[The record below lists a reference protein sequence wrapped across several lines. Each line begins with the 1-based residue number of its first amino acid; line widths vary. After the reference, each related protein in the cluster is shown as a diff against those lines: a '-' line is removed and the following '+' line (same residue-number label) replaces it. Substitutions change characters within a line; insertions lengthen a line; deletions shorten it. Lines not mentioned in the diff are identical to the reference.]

1 MTKKMLEKQEE
12 DPQQILIKVPEV
24 GIDEVGRGAVFG
36 PVFSAV
42 VILTEKNRYI
52 LKKLGVEDSK
62 KLTPKK
68 RKLLLPKILLLSS
81 DYGIG
86 QSSAREID
94 KIGIRC
100 ATELSMIRA
109 LKKLKEKP
117 SEIIIDGPL
126 PLRQWNGIQKN
137 IISGD
142 SKFISIAS
150 ASIVA
155 KVSRDNLMER
165 LEKIYSGYLIFK
177 NKGYGTREHL
187 SIIKENGI
195 TNLHRKSFLK
205 NQILSSSDQSKKSLT
220 NCC

>member
-1 MTKKMLEKQEE
+1 MQEKKEE
-12 DPQQILIKVPEV
+12 DLQQALNKVSEV

-42 VILTEKNRYI
+42 VVLTEKNKFT
-52 LKKLGVEDSK
+52 LKQFGVMDSK

-94 KIGIRC
+94 KLGIRV

-109 LKKLKEKP
+109 LNKLEDKP
-117 SEIIIDGPL
+117 SEIIVDGPL
-126 PLRQWNGIQKN
+126 LLRPWKGIQKN
-137 IISGD
+137 IVSGD
-142 SKFISIAS
+142 SKFISISS

-155 KVSRDNLMER
+155 KVYRDILMER
-165 LEKIYSGYLIFK
+165 LEKKCPGYLILK
-177 NKGYGTREHL
+177 NKGYGTKEHFSL
-187 SIIKENGI
+187 IKENGI

-205 NQILSSSDQSKKSLT
+205 KLNLV
-220 NCC
+220 

>member
-1 MTKKMLEKQEE
+1 MQGKKEE
-12 DPQQILIKVPEV
+12 DLQQALNKVSEI

-42 VILTEKNRYI
+42 VVLNEENKFI
-52 LKKLGVEDSK
+52 LKQSGVTDSK

-68 RKLLLPKILLLSS
+68 RKLLLPKILSLSL

-94 KIGIRC
+94 RLGIRV

-109 LKKLKEKP
+109 LKKLKVKP
-117 SEIIIDGPL
+117 SELIIDGPL
-126 PLRQWNGIQKN
+126 LLRPWQGSQKN

-150 ASIVA
+150 ASILA
-155 KVSRDNLMER
+155 KVSRDSLMEK
-165 LEKIYSGYLIFK
+165 LEKKYSGYMIFK

-187 SIIKENGI
+187 SFINKNGI

-205 NQILSSSDQSKKSLT
+205 NQILFNSHQSKKSLT
-220 NCC
+220 NCF

>member
-1 MTKKMLEKQEE
+1 MN
-12 DPQQILIKVPEV
+12 KVSEV
-24 GIDEVGRGAVFG
+24 GIDEVGKGAVFG

-42 VILTEKNRYI
+42 VVLTAKNKRI
-52 LKKLGVEDSK
+52 LKKFGVMDSK
-62 KLTPKK
+62 KLTPQK

-86 QSSAREID
+86 QSSVREID
-94 KIGIRC
+94 NLGIRV

-109 LKKLKEKP
+109 LNKLKKKP
-117 SEIIIDGPL
+117 SQIIIDGPL
-126 PLRQWNGIQKN
+126 VLRPWNENQKN
-137 IISGD
+137 IVSGD

-165 LEKIYSGYLIFK
+165 LEKKYSGYLIFK
-177 NKGYGTREHL
+177 NKGYGTSEHL
-187 SIIKENGI
+187 SNIKNNGI

-205 NQILSSSDQSKKSLT
+205 KLNFI
-220 NCC
+220 

>member
-1 MTKKMLEKQEE
+1 MQEKQEE
-12 DPQQILIKVPEV
+12 DPQPVLNKVFEI
-24 GIDEVGRGAVFG
+24 GMDEVGRGAVFG

-42 VILTEKNRYI
+42 VALTEKNKSI
-52 LKKLGVEDSK
+52 LKQFGVMDSK

-68 RKLLLPKILLLSS
+68 RELLLPKILLHSS

-94 KIGIRC
+94 KFGIRA

-117 SEIIIDGPL
+117 TELIIDGPL
-126 PLRQWNGIQKN
+126 LLRPWKGIQKN
-137 IISGD
+137 IVSGD
-142 SKFISIAS
+142 SKFTSIAS

-165 LEKIYSGYLIFK
+165 LEKKYSGYLIFK
-177 NKGYGTREHL
+177 NKGYGTKEHFA
-187 SIIKENGI
+187 IIKKNGI
-195 TNLHRKSFLK
+195 TDLHRTSFLK
-205 NQILSSSDQSKKSLT
+205 KSNLV
-220 NCC
+220 

>member
-1 MTKKMLEKQEE
+1 MQEKKGE
-12 DPQQILIKVPEV
+12 DLQQLLNKVSEV
-24 GIDEVGRGAVFG
+24 GIDEVGKGAVFG

-42 VILTEKNRYI
+42 VVLTENSKFL
-52 LKKLGVEDSK
+52 LKQYGVMDSK

-68 RKLLLPKILLLSS
+68 RKLLLPKILFLSS

-94 KIGIRC
+94 KLGIRL

-109 LKKLKEKP
+109 IKKLKVQP
-117 SEIIIDGPL
+117 SELIIDGPL
-126 PLRQWNGIQKN
+126 LLRPWKGIQKN

-142 SKFISIAS
+142 SKFTTIAS

-165 LEKIYSGYLIFK
+165 LEKKFSGYLISK
-177 NKGYGTREHL
+177 NKGYGTKEHL
-187 SIIKENGI
+187 SIIKKNGI

-205 NQILSSSDQSKKSLT
+205 KSNLI
-220 NCC
+220 

>member
-1 MTKKMLEKQEE
+1 MQEKKEE
-12 DPQQILIKVPEV
+12 DHQQALNKIFEI

-42 VILTEKNRYI
+42 VVLTDKNKLILRQ
-52 LKKLGVEDSK
+52 LGVIDSK

-86 QSSAREID
+86 QSSTREID
-94 KIGIRC
+94 KLGIRV

-109 LKKLKEKP
+109 LQKLKEKP
-117 SEIIIDGPL
+117 SELIIDGPL
-126 PLRQWNGIQKN
+126 LLRPWNGIQKN

-142 SKFISIAS
+142 SKFTAVAS
-150 ASIVA
+150 ASIIA

-165 LEKIYSGYLIFK
+165 LEKKYSGYLISK

-187 SIIKENGI
+187 AIIKENGI
-195 TNLHRKSFLK
+195 TNLHRRSFLK
-205 NQILSSSDQSKKSLT
+205 KSNLI
-220 NCC
+220 

>member
-1 MTKKMLEKQEE
+1 MQEKKEE
-12 DPQQILIKVPEV
+12 DLQQILNKISEV
-24 GIDEVGRGAVFG
+24 GLDEVGKGAVFG

-42 VILTEKNRYI
+42 VVLTKKNKNI
-52 LKKLGVEDSK
+52 LKQIGVIDSK

-94 KIGIRC
+94 KLGIRV

-109 LKKLKEKP
+109 LKKLKKKP
-117 SEIIIDGPL
+117 TELIIDGPL
-126 PLRQWNGIQKN
+126 LLRPWNGVQNN
-137 IISGD
+137 IVSGD

-165 LEKIYSGYLIFK
+165 LEKKYSGYLVFK
-177 NKGYGTREHL
+177 NKGYGTLEHL
-187 SIIKENGI
+187 SIIKKNGI

-205 NQILSSSDQSKKSLT
+205 KSNLI
-220 NCC
+220 

>member
-1 MTKKMLEKQEE
+1 MQEKKEE
-12 DPQQILIKVPEV
+12 DLQQVLNEGFEV
-24 GIDEVGRGAVFG
+24 GIDEVGKGAVFG

-42 VILTEKNRYI
+42 IVLTKKNKFF
-52 LKKLGVEDSK
+52 LNKFGVTDSK

-68 RKLLLPKILLLSS
+68 RKLLLPKILLLAS

-86 QSSAREID
+86 QSSAREIH
-94 KIGIRC
+94 KFGIRV

-109 LKKLKEKP
+109 LNKLKQKP
-117 SEIIIDGPL
+117 TEIIIDGPL
-126 PLRQWNGIQKN
+126 LLRKWNRNQKN
-137 IISGD
+137 IVSGD
-142 SKFISIAS
+142 SKFTSIAS

-165 LEKIYSGYLIFK
+165 LEKKYSGYLIFK

-187 SIIKENGI
+187 SIIKKYGI

-205 NQILSSSDQSKKSLT
+205 KSKLI
-220 NCC
+220 

>member
-1 MTKKMLEKQEE
+1 MRKINQEKQEE
-12 DPQQILIKVPEV
+12 DPQQVSNKVLEV

-42 VILTEKNRYI
+42 VVLNEKYKST
-52 LKKLGVEDSK
+52 LKKFGVTDSK

-68 RKLLLPKILLLSS
+68 RKLLFPKILLLSS

-94 KIGIRC
+94 KLGIRV

-117 SEIIIDGPL
+117 PEIIIDGPL
-126 PLRQWNGIQKN
+126 FLRPWNGIQKN
-137 IISGD
+137 IIRGD
-142 SKFISIAS
+142 SKFTSIAS

-155 KVSRDNLMER
+155 KVSRDLLMER
-165 LEKIYSGYLIFK
+165 LEKKYSGYLIFK
-177 NKGYGTREHL
+177 NKGYGTKEHL
-187 SIIKENGI
+187 SIIQENGT

-205 NQILSSSDQSKKSLT
+205 KS
-220 NCC
+220 NII

>member
-1 MTKKMLEKQEE
+1 MQEKKEE
-12 DPQQILIKVPEV
+12 GLQQVLNKGSEV

-42 VILTEKNRYI
+42 VVLTENNKNI
-52 LKKLGVEDSK
+52 LKKLGVIDSK

-94 KIGIRC
+94 KFGIRV
-100 ATELSMIRA
+100 ATEISMIRA

-117 SEIIIDGPL
+117 TQLIIDGPL
-126 PLRQWNGIQKN
+126 PLRPWKGIQKN
-137 IISGD
+137 IVSGD
-142 SKFISIAS
+142 SKFTAIAS

-165 LEKIYSGYLIFK
+165 LEKRYSGYFIFK
-177 NKGYGTREHL
+177 NKGYGTKEHL
-187 SIIKENGI
+187 SSIKDHGI

-205 NQILSSSDQSKKSLT
+205 KSNLI
-220 NCC
+220 

>member
-1 MTKKMLEKQEE
+1 MQEKKEE
-12 DPQQILIKVPEV
+12 DLQRILNKITEV

-42 VILTEKNRYI
+42 VVLTEKHKVT
-52 LKKLGVEDSK
+52 LKEFGVKDSK

-68 RKLLLPKILLLSS
+68 RKLLLPKIFLLST

-86 QSSAREID
+86 QSSVREID
-94 KIGIRC
+94 KFGIRV

-117 SEIIIDGPL
+117 SELIIDGPL
-126 PLRQWNGIQKN
+126 LLRPWKGTQYNVV
-137 IISGD
+137 SGD
-142 SKFISIAS
+142 SKFTSIAS

-165 LEKIYSGYLIFK
+165 LEKKYSGYLIFK

-187 SIIKENGI
+187 SIIKSNGI
-195 TNLHRKSFLK
+195 TNLHRKSFLE
-205 NQILSSSDQSKKSLT
+205 KSNLI
-220 NCC
+220 

>member
-1 MTKKMLEKQEE
+1 MQEKKEGDL
-12 DPQQILIKVPEV
+12 QQALSRLPEV

-42 VILTEKNRYI
+42 VVLNEKNKFI
-52 LKKLGVEDSK
+52 LKQLGVKDSK
-62 KLTPKK
+62 TLTPKQ
-68 RKLLLPKILLLSS
+68 RELLLPKILLLSS

-86 QSSAREID
+86 QSSVREID
-94 KIGIRC
+94 RHGIRV

-117 SEIIIDGPL
+117 SEVLIDGPL
-126 PLRQWNGIQKN
+126 LLRPWKGIQKN
-137 IISGD
+137 VISGD
-142 SKFISIAS
+142 SKFISISA

-155 KVSRDNLMER
+155 KVLRDDLIKR
-165 LEKIYSGYLIFK
+165 LEKKYSGYLIFK

-195 TNLHRKSFLK
+195 TNLHRRSFLK
-205 NQILSSSDQSKKSLT
+205 KSNLF
-220 NCC
+220 

>member
-1 MTKKMLEKQEE
+1 LNK
-12 DPQQILIKVPEV
+12 ILEV
-24 GIDEVGRGAVFG
+24 GIDEVGKGAVFG

-42 VILTEKNRYI
+42 VVLTEKNKRM
-52 LKKLGVEDSK
+52 LKKFGVMDSK

-86 QSSAREID
+86 QSSVREIE
-94 KIGIRC
+94 KYGIRV

-117 SEIIIDGPL
+117 FELIIDGPL
-126 PLRQWNGIQKN
+126 LLRPWRGVQKN
-137 IISGD
+137 IVSGD
-142 SKFISIAS
+142 SKFISIGS
-150 ASIVA
+150 ASILA

-165 LEKIYSGYLIFK
+165 LEKKYPGYLIFK
-177 NKGYGTREHL
+177 NKGYGTKEHL
-187 SIIKENGI
+187 SFIKKNGI

-205 NQILSSSDQSKKSLT
+205 KSNLV
-220 NCC
+220 

>member
-1 MTKKMLEKQEE
+1 MQEKKEE
-12 DPQQILIKVPEV
+12 DLQQVFNKESEV

-42 VILTEKNRYI
+42 VVLNKKNRLI
-52 LKKLGVEDSK
+52 LKKSGVTDSK
-62 KLTPKK
+62 KLTEKK
-68 RKLLLPKILLLSS
+68 RKLLLQKILLFYS

-86 QSSAREID
+86 KSSVREID
-94 KIGIRC
+94 KFGIRF

-109 LKKLKEKP
+109 LKKLKKKP
-117 SEIIIDGPL
+117 SELIIDGPL
-126 PLRQWNGIQKN
+126 LLRPWNGIQNN

-142 SKFISIAS
+142 SKFTAIAS

-165 LEKIYSGYLIFK
+165 LDKKYSGYLIFK
-177 NKGYGTREHL
+177 NKGYGTKEHF
-187 SIIKENGI
+187 SFIKKNGI

-205 NQILSSSDQSKKSLT
+205 KSNLI
-220 NCC
+220 

>member
-1 MTKKMLEKQEE
+1 MNKLS
-12 DPQQILIKVPEV
+12 EV

-42 VILTEKNRYI
+42 VVLTEQNKHT
-52 LKKLGVEDSK
+52 LKQFGVTDSK
-62 KLTPKK
+62 KLTPQK

-94 KIGIRC
+94 KFGIRV

-109 LKKLKEKP
+109 LKKLKDTPK
-117 SEIIIDGPL
+117 EIIIDGTL
-126 PLRQWNGIQKN
+126 LLRPWNGIQKN

-142 SKFISIAS
+142 SKFTSIAA

-155 KVSRDNLMER
+155 KVSRDDLMKR
-165 LEKIYSGYLIFK
+165 LEKKYSGYLIFK
-177 NKGYGTREHL
+177 NKGYGTKEHF
-187 SIIKENGI
+187 SNIKENGI

-205 NQILSSSDQSKKSLT
+205 KSNLI
-220 NCC
+220 